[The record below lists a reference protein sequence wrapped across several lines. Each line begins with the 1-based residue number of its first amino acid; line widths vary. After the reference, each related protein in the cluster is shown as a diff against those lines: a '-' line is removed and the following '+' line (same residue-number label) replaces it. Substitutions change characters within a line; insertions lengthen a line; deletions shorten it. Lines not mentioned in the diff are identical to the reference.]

1 LDKQFHGG
9 GHGASRAFA
18 GRFFFFFFFFFGCAS
33 RLGFLPVG
41 LAEVLTRAGT
51 TLDGAISEDT
61 LKRLR
66 FLTDSR

>member
-1 LDKQFHGG
+1 LDEQFHGG

-18 GRFFFFFFFFFGCAS
+18 GRFFFFFFGCAS

>member
-1 LDKQFHGG
+1 LDNQFHGG

-18 GRFFFFFFFFFGCAS
+18 GRFFFFLFFGCAS

-51 TLDGAISEDT
+51 TLDGAISDDT

>member
-18 GRFFFFFFFFFGCAS
+18 GRFFFFGCAS
-33 RLGFLPVG
+33 RLRFLPVG

-51 TLDGAISEDT
+51 TLDGAISPDT

>member
-9 GHGASRAFA
+9 DHGASRAFA
-18 GRFFFFFFFFFGCAS
+18 GRFFFFVFFFGSAS

-41 LAEVLTRAGT
+41 LAEVLTRSVT

-66 FLTDSR
+66 SLTDSR

>member
-1 LDKQFHGG
+1 LDEQFHGG

-18 GRFFFFFFFFFGCAS
+18 GRFFFFFGFAS

-61 LKRLR
+61 LK
-66 FLTDSR
+66 DSH